1 MMELEKVFYEL
12 IRDLKSPKSD
22 LRPAFR
28 GKWILLQAG
37 IIACNKISR
46 QE

>member
-1 MMELEKVFYEL
+1 MMEFEKVFYEL
-12 IRDLKSPKSD
+12 IKDLIIPKSD
-22 LRPAFR
+22 FRPAFR